1 MAKFISTGMTDVID
15 RLDRMAGAS
24 DNMKR
29 EMLESAANVY
39 VDTWKRV
46 IRAKGHVRSGDMAN
60 SVDTVFSDG
69 NVGGATAEVY
79 PQGKDRKGVRNAE
92 KAFLL
97 HYGWGKKKGDHFV
110 DQIEREAVEPAVE
123 AMEAVMDRYVK
134 E

>member
-1 MAKFISTGMTDVID
+1 
-15 RLDRMAGAS
+15 
-24 DNMKR
+24 
-29 EMLESAANVY
+29 
-39 VDTWKRV
+39 
-46 IRAKGHVRSGDMAN
+46 MAN
-60 SVDTVFSDG
+60 SVGTVFSDG

-97 HYGWGKKKGDHFV
+97 HYGWGQKNGDHFV
-110 DQIEREAVEPAVE
+110 DQIEREAEEPAVE

>member
-1 MAKFISTGMTDVID
+1 MANFISTGMTDVID
-15 RLDRMAGAS
+15 RLDRMVGAS
-24 DNMKR
+24 EGMKK

-46 IRAKGHVRSGDMAN
+46 IRAKGHVRSGDMAE
-60 SVDTVFSDG
+60 SVGAVFSEDA
-69 NVGGATAEVY
+69 GAGTAEVY
-79 PQGKDRKGVRNAE
+79 PLGKDRKGVRNAE

-97 HYGWGKKKGDHFV
+97 HYGWGRKKGDHFV
-110 DQIEREAVEPAVE
+110 DQIEREAVEPAVK

>member
-1 MAKFISTGMTDVID
+1 MAKFISTGMMGVID

-29 EMLESAANVY
+29 EMLESAANIY

-60 SVDTVFSDG
+60 SVGTVFSDG

-79 PQGKDRKGVRNAE
+79 PLGKDAKGVRNAE
-92 KAFLL
+92 KAFIL
-97 HYGWGKKKGDHFV
+97 HYGWKSRQGDHFV
-110 DQIEREAVEPAVE
+110 DQVEADANEPAVS
-123 AMEAVMDRYVK
+123 AMEAVMDKYMK

>member
-1 MAKFISTGMTDVID
+1 MAKFISTGMMGVID

-46 IRAKGHVRSGDMAN
+46 IRAKGHVRSGDMAD
-60 SVDTVFSDG
+60 SVGTVFSDG

-97 HYGWGKKKGDHFV
+97 NYGWGKKKGDHFV
-110 DQIEREAVEPAVE
+110 DQVEADANEPAVS
-123 AMEAVMDRYVK
+123 AMEAVMDKYMK